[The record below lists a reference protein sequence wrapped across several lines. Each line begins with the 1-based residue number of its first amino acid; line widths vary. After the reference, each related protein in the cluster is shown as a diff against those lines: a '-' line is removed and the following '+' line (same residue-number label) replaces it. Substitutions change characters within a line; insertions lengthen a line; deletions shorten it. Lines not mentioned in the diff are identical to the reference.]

1 METLQNTG
9 AVRPPKANKKNI
21 NQEANNSG
29 YNNLILYRVHLCDFL
44 LIFKYFRENA
54 LGRLLEIKED
64 IKIDAAYGFRRVTD
78 SKERIG
84 FLLNM
89 HAVRK
94 FENNDI
100 YNQQKNNDTYISC
113 A

>member
-1 METLQNTG
+1 M
-9 AVRPPKANKKNI
+9 
-21 NQEANNSG
+21 
-29 YNNLILYRVHLCDFL
+29 
-44 LIFKYFRENA
+44 
-54 LGRLLEIKED
+54 GRLLEIKED
-64 IKIDAAYGFRRVTD
+64 IRIDNAYGFRRVTD

-94 FENNDI
+94 L
-100 YNQQKNNDTYISC
+100 KKKKC

>member
-1 METLQNTG
+1 
-9 AVRPPKANKKNI
+9 
-21 NQEANNSG
+21 
-29 YNNLILYRVHLCDFL
+29 LYRSHLFDFP
-44 LIFKYFRENA
+44 LICKYFRENA

-94 FENNDI
+94 FQKEIMI
-100 YNQQKNNDTYISC
+100 YNLVPNKIKYSFY
-113 A
+113 